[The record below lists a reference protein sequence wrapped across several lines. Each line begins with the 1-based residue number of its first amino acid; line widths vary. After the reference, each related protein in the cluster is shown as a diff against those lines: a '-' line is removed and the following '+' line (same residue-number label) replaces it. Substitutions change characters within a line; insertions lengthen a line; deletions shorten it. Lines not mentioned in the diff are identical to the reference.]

1 MGRLLASVAVLALAL
16 VAAPTAGAKGIPW
29 LLEVEQPSARV
40 GETIDVKTVVTPR
53 RGGAQKGFDGPRIGV
68 YLVPGALAGHFFLR
82 ANTPVL
88 ELGTLQSDFSYRG
101 RRSFK
106 VPSVEPGRYALGAR
120 VGDRFLIGD
129 DVLVVR
135 RGSLGSME
143 PFAALVG
150 LALGF
155 AALARPRRSPRRRS
169 RRR

>member
-1 MGRLLASVAVLALAL
+1 MGRLLTSVAVLALAL

-53 RGGAQKGFDGPRIGV
+53 H
-68 YLVPGALAGHFFLR
+68 LFLR
-82 ANTPVL
+82 ANTVF
-88 ELGTLQSDFSYRG
+88 ELGTLQSDSSYRG
-101 RRSFK
+101 RRTFK

-129 DVLVVR
+129 DVLMVR

-150 LALGF
+150 LTLGF